1 MRRVRL
7 GCGTGGRYSGL
18 NERQTMTRDVVAYSQ
33 DIYQERRMSNGVETS
48 VCGPGGASLCEADEV
63 TFWRGGHVGVVEA
76 KREVRGGVRVR
87 NIGLTDGL
95 SGSDRVCYKGR
106 PGPVERPSEV
116 TCRLWAGGQ
125 GAAGRG
131 GGGESAR
138 QRWRYQSSG
147 CVMGTCIHDM
157 RGGMGSG
164 GDVHATGG
172 APEWGG

>member
-33 DIYQERRMSNGVETS
+33 DIYQERRMSNGVEAS

-87 NIGLTDGL
+87 NIGLTDRL
-95 SGSDRVCYKGR
+95 SGSDRVCYNGR
-106 PGPVERPSEV
+106 PGAYF
-116 TCRLWAGGQ
+116 L
-125 GAAGRG
+125 
-131 GGGESAR
+131 
-138 QRWRYQSSG
+138 Y
-147 CVMGTCIHDM
+147 
-157 RGGMGSG
+157 
-164 GDVHATGG
+164 
-172 APEWGG
+172 

>member
-1 MRRVRL
+1 
-7 GCGTGGRYSGL
+7 
-18 NERQTMTRDVVAYSQ
+18 MTRDVVAYSQ

-48 VCGPGGASLCEADEV
+48 VCWPGGASLCEADEV

-164 GDVHATGG
+164 GPYTRPEEHQSGEEDVADILLF
-172 APEWGG
+172 

>member
-1 MRRVRL
+1 
-7 GCGTGGRYSGL
+7 
-18 NERQTMTRDVVAYSQ
+18 MTRDVVAYSQ

-116 TCRLWAGGQ
+116 TCRRREWGEAMVV
-125 GAAGRG
+125 RG
-131 GGGESAR
+131 G
-138 QRWRYQSSG
+138 
-147 CVMGTCIHDM
+147 
-157 RGGMGSG
+157 
-164 GDVHATGG
+164 
-172 APEWGG
+172 